1 MFCSKCGKQIDDD
14 SDFCEFCGASIKPL
28 KSGAP
33 TPQIDGIKAN
43 QFRENNLSA
52 SMNQSK
58 SNFGYIKI
66 AIICASTVICLF
78 IVYKIV
84 NTVLTSKDK
93 DDRTIVVSDF
103 KPSGKTD
110 SSSITGVTVTG
121 NSGNDSSTVSEK
133 EYRYSNTDVPEEWK
147 GVTILSGDNPWE
159 HGSGVFMDE
168 DGKVW
173 KWSYS
178 DNGGD
183 VLELVEN
190 EDITPQAEDQG
201 NISDNAYDVADV
213 IEDTIR
219 SDNSIA
225 SSMDSSSD
233 ENLPGSTRA
242 DRYDMAEYADN
253 DDLEIFKGSD
263 DYVRKNY
270 GFALQS
276 GYFEGEQILDYK
288 AIEGGWR
295 LISAVDGDFYDDSR
309 YKAIRF
315 TNCYIKTDEDN
326 ATVVFNYGV
335 YYDASGSGANI
346 DQTGNDPKI
355 FHGKLAK
362 KDKNPE
368 YDYTYPFINMD
379 AFTSDKDEL
388 IISQFTKAPDGRE
401 YAFGYIFWDNSN
413 DDIEGEYIMLAR
425 P

>member
-14 SDFCEFCGASIKPL
+14 SDFCEFCGASVKPL

-33 TPQIDGIKAN
+33 TPRIDGINVN
-43 QFRENNLSA
+43 QFRENNMSV
-52 SMNQSK
+52 SMNQPKPK
-58 SNFGYIKI
+58 SGYIKI
-66 AIICASTVICLF
+66 AIIGVAAVVCLF
-78 IVYKIV
+78 IVYKLV
-84 NTVLTSKDK
+84 DTVLISKDK
-93 DDRTIVVSDF
+93 DDSTIVVSDF
-103 KPSGKTD
+103 TPPKKTD
-110 SSSITGVTVTG
+110 GSSITGVTVTG
-121 NSGNDSSTVSEK
+121 DSGNVQNDKTDSSSITSVTVTENVQDDNEFVGTKDENK
-133 EYRYSNTDVPEEWK
+133 EY
-147 GVTILSGDNPWE
+147 G
-159 HGSGVFMDE
+159 
-168 DGKVW
+168 
-173 KWSYS
+173 
-178 DNGGD
+178 
-183 VLELVEN
+183 
-190 EDITPQAEDQG
+190 A
-201 NISDNAYDVADV
+201 ADT
-213 IEDTIR
+213 IEDTIKT
-219 SDNSIA
+219 DNSIA

-233 ENLPGSTRA
+233 EDLPGSTIG
-242 DRYDMAEYADN
+242 DRYEMAEYAD
-253 DDLEIFKGSD
+253 DEDLEIFKGSD

-276 GYFEGEQILDYK
+276 AYLEGEQIMDYK
-288 AIEGGWR
+288 DIEGGWR

-309 YKAIRF
+309 YKALRY

-326 ATVVFNYGV
+326 VTVVFNYGV
-335 YYDASGSGANI
+335 YYDASGTGANI

-355 FHGKLAK
+355 FRGKLAK